1 MRLCFFWSKQKKLW
15 RTIHHC
21 LISRK
26 ECSTKRISWNCFKIC
41 FVRFR
46 TKRTVHL
53 MHTASFIS
61 INCIILIADFNLATN
76 IMQFMLIKLAVCITC
91 TVLFVLNLTKHILKQ
106 FHEILLV
113 EHSFLEIKQW
123 GIILHYFFCL
133 FQKKHNLTFFTKNLK
148 KLQKTRPRVMRFYL
162 YNAFCKQ

>member
-1 MRLCFFWSKQKKLW
+1 MRLCFFWNKQKKTW
-15 RTIHHC
+15 RTVPHC

-26 ECSTKRISWNCFKIC
+26 ECSTKRISWNCFKTC

-46 TKRTVHL
+46 TKRTVHVML
-53 MHTASFIS
+53 TASFLS
-61 INCIILIADFNLATN
+61 TNCIILIAKLNSATN
-76 IMQFMLIKLAVCITC
+76 IMQFVLKKLAASITC

-123 GIILHYFFCL
+123 GTVLHDFVCL
-133 FQKKHNLTFFTKNLK
+133 FQTKHNLTFFTKN
-148 KLQKTRPRVMRFYL
+148 
-162 YNAFCKQ
+162 